1 MTDMISQLTLLLAQ
15 AESPAGNPGGGLLG
29 NPLVMMGLMVVMFYF
44 LLIRPQQRQ
53 RKELQQRIDSLKNG
67 DRVITTAGIHAIVHN
82 IKDKTVT
89 LKIADGTMVEF
100 DKQAVA
106 TVHKKEGKSESKPK
120 SSKSDSADMTE
131 APKGS

>member
-1 MTDMISQLTLLLAQ
+1 MTNMISQLNILLAQ
-15 AESPAGNPGGGLLG
+15 TDNAPQPGGGGLLG

-53 RKELQQRIDSLKNG
+53 RKELQQRIDSLKTG
-67 DRVITTAGIHAIVHN
+67 DRVITTAGIHAIVHH

-106 TVHKKEGKSESKPK
+106 SVHKKDGKAPSKSKPDKSETV
-120 SSKSDSADMTE
+120 DMTE
-131 APKGS
+131 APKDQ